1 MSHVYGLAL
10 PLLKRGMPVTPVQL
24 ENLTLPD
31 YLKDFRVLLLTYH
44 GMKPLS
50 AEVHQALAAWVK
62 RGGVLVV
69 CDDDTDPY
77 NAVREWW
84 NSDGRHY
91 RTPREDLFA
100 ALESWRFRSREGER
114 PREPCSPKILG
125 LARTLALP

>member
-1 MSHVYGLAL
+1 
-10 PLLKRGMPVTPVQL
+10 MPVTPVQL
-24 ENLTLPD
+24 ENVTLPD
-31 YLKDFRVLLLTYH
+31 YLKAFRVLLLTYH

-50 AEVHQALAAWVK
+50 PEVHQALAAWVK

-84 NSDGRHY
+84 NSDGRHC

-100 ALESWRFRSREGER
+100 Q
-114 PREPCSPKILG
+114 LG
-125 LARTLALP
+125 LAGRSQASATVAQIDADVEPRTLG